1 VSRAKVRAAHPPDL
15 DEWLCIHS
23 HEAGWS
29 NRDGGLQMSFDFI
42 KGYAGRA
49 WQVRGFQ
56 PWPATARMCAL
67 L

>member
-1 VSRAKVRAAHPPDL
+1 
-15 DEWLCIHS
+15 
-23 HEAGWS
+23 
-29 NRDGGLQMSFDFI
+29 MSFDFI